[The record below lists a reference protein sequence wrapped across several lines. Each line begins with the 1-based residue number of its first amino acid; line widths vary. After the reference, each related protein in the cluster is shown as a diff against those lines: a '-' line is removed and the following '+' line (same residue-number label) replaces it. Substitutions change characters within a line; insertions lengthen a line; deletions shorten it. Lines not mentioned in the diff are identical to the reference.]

1 MRISDWSS
9 DVCSSD
15 LKRIGDT
22 EMARPRLSDLIP
34 IALALLL
41 FGAFGLHARASD
53 LVGHVYMQ
61 TNETQ
66 NRIMHFG
73 RRADGSLK
81 LLESI
86 PTGGAGSGVFK
97 PVSGQESAP
106 NAFEGAGS
114 VILAESNTLL
124 FATNGGDN
132 SVTSFRVSP
141 DGKLTRSEE
150 RRGGKECVS
159 TCRSRGSPYP

>member
-22 EMARPRLSDLIP
+22 EMARTRLSDLIS

-41 FGAFGLHARASD
+41 FGAFGVHARASD

-73 RRADGSLK
+73 RSAAGPLK
-81 LLESI
+81 FLESI

-97 PVSGQESAP
+97 PGSGTKRARKSGG
-106 NAFEGAGS
+106 EGKGAS
-114 VILAESNTLL
+114 QRI
-124 FATNGGDN
+124 
-132 SVTSFRVSP
+132 
-141 DGKLTRSEE
+141 K
-150 RRGGKECVS
+150 
-159 TCRSRGSPYP
+159 

>member
-1 MRISDWSS
+1 
-9 DVCSSD
+9 
-15 LKRIGDT
+15 
-22 EMARPRLSDLIP
+22 
-34 IALALLL
+34 
-41 FGAFGLHARASD
+41 
-53 LVGHVYMQ
+53 
-61 TNETQ
+61 
-66 NRIMHFG
+66 MHFG
-73 RRADGSLK
+73 RSADGPLK

-141 DGKLTRSEE
+141 DGKLTVIDRQPTGEPIAGRS
-150 RRGGKECVS
+150 GTAKS
-159 TCRSRGSPYP
+159 LAYHPQSRTLYGLHAFAPNHHPPPPLAHNPKLTTP

>member
-1 MRISDWSS
+1 
-9 DVCSSD
+9 
-15 LKRIGDT
+15 
-22 EMARPRLSDLIP
+22 
-34 IALALLL
+34 
-41 FGAFGLHARASD
+41 
-53 LVGHVYMQ
+53 MQ

-73 RRADGSLK
+73 RSADGPLK

-86 PTGGAGSGVFK
+86 PTVGAGSGVFK

-141 DGKLTRSEE
+141 DGKLIVIDRQPTGEPKIGRASCRE
-150 RRGGKECVS
+150 RVGQYV
-159 TCRSRGSPYP
+159 

>member
-1 MRISDWSS
+1 
-9 DVCSSD
+9 
-15 LKRIGDT
+15 
-22 EMARPRLSDLIP
+22 
-34 IALALLL
+34 
-41 FGAFGLHARASD
+41 
-53 LVGHVYMQ
+53 
-61 TNETQ
+61 
-66 NRIMHFG
+66 MHFG
-73 RRADGSLK
+73 RSADGPLK

-141 DGKLTRSEE
+141 YGKLPVTARQPNGDPTAE
-150 RRGGKECVS
+150 RKGVVWGRVWEV
-159 TCRSRGSPYP
+159 RD

>member
-1 MRISDWSS
+1 
-9 DVCSSD
+9 
-15 LKRIGDT
+15 
-22 EMARPRLSDLIP
+22 
-34 IALALLL
+34 
-41 FGAFGLHARASD
+41 
-53 LVGHVYMQ
+53 
-61 TNETQ
+61 
-66 NRIMHFG
+66 MHFG
-73 RRADGSLK
+73 RSADGPLK

-141 DGKLTRSEE
+141 DGKLTVIRSEE
-150 RRGGKECVS
+150 HTSELQSLMRISYAVF
-159 TCRSRGSPYP
+159 